1 MVSPRQRKAN
11 QANALRSTGPS
22 SADGKRRAKLNAT
35 KHGLSVP
42 IDEHLYADQI
52 QAIVALIEAECDG
65 ALRALEMAKR
75 IIDFERNEA
84 LLADDD
90 EGAAAEAELS
100 VWAAAPTRMQLLRL
114 LQRNQKKL
122 PVEVTLT
129 VPQKPKPVTLKG
141 EERRDEIKFLKGFL
155 RLQETSLLHK
165 VRAEKNKFDLLL
177 RYQKRSI
184 NQLVKGVRI
193 IASGEEF

>member
-1 MVSPRQRKAN
+1 MVSPRQKKAN

-52 QAIVALIEAECDG
+52 QAITALIEDECEG
-65 ALRALEMAKR
+65 TFRALEMAKR

-84 LLADDD
+84 FLADD
-90 EGAAAEAELS
+90 EGAAAAATDLS
-100 VWAAAPTRMQLLRL
+100 VWAAAPERMELMRL
-114 LQRNQKKL
+114 LQRNQNKL
-122 PVEVTLT
+122 PVEITLT

-141 EERRDEIKFLKGFL
+141 QERREEIKFLKNFL

-165 VRAEKNKFDLLL
+165 VRAEKSKLESSL